1 MRYEKTVKT
10 TLHERL
16 MGRIVRYY
24 IMPMT
29 YVSPDYPIPG
39 NYTTQWTY
47 QDQVNPQGYFYGGM
61 NNYQNYS
68 INDPNSRINQTSFNF
83 NQSPY
88 QQQTQQNPYG
98 YAAPVQN
105 QPAVTPVQPF
115 SAYGGSGQQ
124 PVMPTLNP
132 PTLTPPTVNPPTLN
146 ITQPQQQVQ
155 MPTFAQPV
163 AFQNTNPMF
172 NDQIPTFDKRTECW
186 CNQYVQPQQLP
197 VPNIDWNKPVE
208 QPMVNPMYSFQP
220 QIFDKPHTFQDNWV
234 DTFKRN
240 LAVSL

>member
-1 MRYEKTVKT
+1 MKRLSRRHSISALIGKIVKVIF
-10 TLHERL
+10 
-16 MGRIVRYY
+16 MS
-24 IMPMT
+24 MT
-29 YVSPDYPIPG
+29 YLSPDYPIPG
-39 NYTTQWTY
+39 NCTMQWTY
-47 QDQVNPQGYFYGGM
+47 QDQFNNQGYFYGGM
-61 NNYQNYS
+61 NSYQQYAS
-68 INDPNSRINQTSFNF
+68 VNDPNSRINQTSYNF

-88 QQQTQQNPYG
+88 QQQVQPQQNPYG
-98 YAAPVQN
+98 YAAPASN
-105 QPAVTPVQPF
+105 QPVVTPVQPF

-132 PTLTPPTVNPPTLN
+132 PTMSAPAMN
-146 ITQPQQQVQ
+146 QPVSNQQPVQ

-163 AFQNTNPMF
+163 AFQNTNPIF

-186 CNQYVQPQQLP
+186 SNQYVQPQQIP

-208 QPMVNPMYSFQP
+208 QPMVNPLQQSFQFP
-220 QIFDKPHTFQDNWV
+220 SFNKQQTFQDNWV